1 MLESWRGQRR
11 DSDHGWRVSAL
22 FVNTQSFD
30 LSHTRMASPRCP
42 VQDQPGPRHPCQ
54 ARGISLLQ
62 HLVHREDIFTRALGL
77 ARLVTEQADT
87 P

>member
-22 FVNTQSFD
+22 FVNAQSFD
-30 LSHTRMASPRCP
+30 LSYTRMASPRPP
-42 VQDQPGPRHPCQ
+42 VQDRPKASLSKAHERHQ
-54 ARGISLLQ
+54 LLQ